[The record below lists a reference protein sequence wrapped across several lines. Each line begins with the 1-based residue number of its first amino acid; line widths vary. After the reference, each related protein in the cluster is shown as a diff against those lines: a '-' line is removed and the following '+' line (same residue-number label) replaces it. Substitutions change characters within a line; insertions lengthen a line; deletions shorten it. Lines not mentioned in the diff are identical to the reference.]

1 MNVRNV
7 FVALVV
13 VAGIASCKSNS
24 SGKNF
29 EVSGTITNNTAKMIY
44 LEEMP
49 MTTMQRMVVDSA
61 VISKDGKYKLKTAAG
76 DAKIYNLVLDQYPL
90 AAIINDVSS
99 LTLNANFS
107 KENGQFAESYDV
119 KKSPASTQLKE
130 FISAFNN
137 KLLFVVTN
145 TQKAD
150 SLSKQGGNDSLLQ
163 SIDMALQQNSIEVK
177 SLTGTSLKKSNN
189 PALSMFILGYYQSM
203 ANNPGYMLQAMDK
216 EEVTAIVEE
225 AVKKF
230 PAHTGLAAI
239 KESLQGA
246 VGKQA
251 PDFTLPDASGKNIS
265 LSSFKGKY
273 VLVDFWASWCGPCR
287 KENPNVVKAYNK
299 FKDKN
304 FTILGV
310 SLDRPGQKDEW
321 MKAVMQDGL
330 AWTQVSDLM
339 NWNSPVVPL
348 YKIDGIPYNVLIDP
362 NGKIIAESLRG
373 EMLEEKL
380 AAILK

>member
-13 VAGIASCKSNS
+13 VAGIASCKSKS

-119 KKSPASTQLKE
+119 KNSPASTQLKE

-137 KLLFVVTN
+137 KLLFVVN
-145 TQKAD
+145 TTKRAD
-150 SLSKQGGNDSLLQ
+150 TLSKQGGNDSLLQ
-163 SIDMALQQNSIEVK
+163 SIDMALQQNGMEVK
-177 SLTGTSLKKSNN
+177 SLTGASLKKSNN

-216 EEVTAIVEE
+216 EEVTVIVEE

-230 PAHTGLAAI
+230 PDHKGLAGI
-239 KESLQGA
+239 RESLQGA

-273 VLVDFWASWCGPCR
+273 VLVDFWASWCKPCR
-287 KENPNVVKAYNK
+287 MENPNVVKAYNK

-330 AWTQVSDLM
+330 TWTQVSDLM

-362 NGKIIAESLRG
+362 NGKIIAEALRG
-373 EMLEEKL
+373 EVLEEKL

>member
-1 MNVRNV
+1 
-7 FVALVV
+7 
-13 VAGIASCKSNS
+13 
-24 SGKNF
+24 
-29 EVSGTITNNTAKMIY
+29 MIY

-49 MTTMQRMVVDSA
+49 MTTMNRMVVDSA
-61 VISKDGKYKLKTAAG
+61 VIGSNGKYKLKTGAG

-90 AAIINDVSS
+90 AAVINDVSS

-107 KENGQFAESYDV
+107 KENSQFAESYDV
-119 KKSPASTQLKE
+119 KGSPASAQLKE

-137 KLLFVVTN
+137 KLLFVVN
-145 TQKAD
+145 TTQRAD

-163 SIDMALQQNSIEVK
+163 SIDMALQQNGMEVK
-177 SLTGTSLKKSNN
+177 SLTGASLKKSNN

-216 EEVTAIVEE
+216 EEVTAIVDE

-230 PAHTGLAAI
+230 PDHKGLAGI
-239 KESLQGA
+239 RESLQGA

-273 VLVDFWASWCGPCR
+273 VLVDFWASWCRPCR
-287 KENPNVVKAYNK
+287 MENPNVVKAYNK

-321 MKAVMQDGL
+321 TKAVMQDNL
-330 AWTQVSDLM
+330 TWTQVSDLM
-339 NWNSPVVPL
+339 YWNSPVVPL

-362 NGKIIAESLRG
+362 NGKVIAEALRG
-373 EMLEEKL
+373 EVLEEKL